1 MRIES
6 SVAMLVATSNLKMVE
21 GVISAMRAADAAS
34 AAHGGPL
41 GAGTTDNARNQIHP
55 EPRYEPRR
63 VIHPTPLYE
72 PRIVFHPTAR
82 IETQELAYDRNG
94 GPAVV
99 VIEKAPSELPL
110 QPPWKT
116 APWKNSP
123 EAAPKIKLTR
133 SHPDICHKGLLM
145 DFFI

>member
-1 MRIES
+1 MRVES
-6 SVAMLVATSNLKMVE
+6 NIALLVAVSNLKMVE

-34 AAHGGPL
+34 APHCGPL
-41 GAGTTDNARNQIHP
+41 RLGPTVN
-55 EPRYEPRR
+55 PRTQLHLDPWFEPRR

-72 PRIVFHPTAR
+72 PRVVFHPTPR
-82 IETQELAYDRNG
+82 IETQELAYDRTG

-99 VIEKAPSELPL
+99 VVEKTPCELPL

-116 APWKNSP
+116 APWKNAP
-123 EAAPKIKLTR
+123 TPAPKIKLTR
-133 SHPDICHKGLLM
+133 PHPDICHKGLMM